1 MVAKVI
7 SGKTIRRALS
17 YNENKVAEGT
27 ATCILASK
35 FGSEPD
41 DLSFYTKLYRFQNLM
56 QWNPKTKTNTLH
68 ISLNF
73 DKTENP
79 PVDVLREISSTY
91 MNKIGFGDQPY
102 LVYQHFDA
110 AHPHIHILTTN
121 IQSDGKR
128 IDIHNIGRNKS
139 EKARQEIEKLFNLV
153 KADERK
159 KKSTEVKPINVG
171 PALYGKSET
180 KRSISNA
187 VKLVAK
193 YYRFTS
199 FPEYNAALRQFNVVA
214 DRGTEGMNMYSKKGL
229 RYSLLDAKGNQVGIP
244 IKASLI
250 DRKAMLP
257 HIEKQFKLN
266 DAIRRESKEVLKEKI
281 NTCLDART
289 KISSGKFHQALQ
301 AKSVYV
307 LLRLTATGEVHGI
320 TFVDN
325 ETKCVFNGSDLGK
338 DYSAKGISERISD
351 LKYPKRV
358 PKKNWKKSSYTEK
371 PVEIKLGFGEFLK
384 DVVTATPTDFT
395 SPEVALRV
403 KRRRRRRGRRI

>member
-7 SGKTIRRALS
+7 SGKTIRGALS

-27 ATCILASK
+27 AACILASK

-41 DLSFYTKLYRFQNLM
+41 DLSFHSKLYRFQNLM

-73 DKTENP
+73 DKTESL

-91 MNKIGFGDQPY
+91 MDKIGFGDQPY

-121 IQSDGKR
+121 IQSNGKR
-128 IDIHNIGRNKS
+128 IDIHNIGRHKS
-139 EKARQEIEKLFNLV
+139 EKARKEIEKLFNLV
-153 KADERK
+153 MADGRK
-159 KKSTEVKPINVG
+159 KKNHEIKPIDAN

-199 FPEYNAALRQFNVVA
+199 FPEFNAALRQFNVVA
-214 DRGTEGMNMYSKKGL
+214 DRGTEGMAMYSKKGL
-229 RYSLLDAKGNQVGIP
+229 RYSLLDAKGNPVGIP
-244 IKASLI
+244 IKASTI

-266 DAIRRESKEVLKEKI
+266 DDLRRESKEILKAKI
-281 NTCLDART
+281 DACLDART

-301 AKSVYV
+301 AKGVYV
-307 LLRLTATGEVHGI
+307 LLRLTATAEVHGI

-338 DYSAKGISERISD
+338 AYSAKGISERIND

-371 PVEIKLGFGEFLK
+371 PVDIKLGLGELSK
-384 DVVTATPTDFT
+384 ELITATPTDFS
-395 SPEVALRV
+395 SPEAALRIR
-403 KRRRRRRGRRI
+403 KRRRRRGRRI

>member
-7 SGKTIRRALS
+7 SGKNIRGALS

-27 ATCILASK
+27 ATCILAST
-35 FGSEPD
+35 FGSEPKV
-41 DLSFYTKLYRFQNLM
+41 LSFYDKLEKFDRLM
-56 QWNPKTKTNTLH
+56 ALNKKVRTNTIH

-73 DKTENP
+73 DITEKLS
-79 PVDVLREISSTY
+79 VEKLKHISTTY
-91 MNKIGFGDQPY
+91 MARIGFRYQPY

-121 IQSDGKR
+121 IQTDGRR
-128 IDIHNIGRNKS
+128 IDIHNIGRNQS
-139 EKARQEIEKLFNLV
+139 EEARKEIEKQFNLV
-153 KADERK
+153 RAEGRK
-159 KKSTEVKPINVG
+159 KESPEIKPVDVA

-187 VKLVAK
+187 VKIVSK
-193 YYRFTS
+193 SYRYTS
-199 FPEYNAALRQFNVVA
+199 FPEFNAALRQFNVEA
-214 DRGTEGMNMYSKKGL
+214 DRGHEGMNMYSKKGL
-229 RYSLLDAKGNQVGIP
+229 RYFLLDAKGNKVGIP
-244 IKASLI
+244 IKASSI

-301 AKSVYV
+301 AKGVYV

-325 ETKCVFNGSDLGK
+325 NTKCVFNGSDLGK
-338 DYSAKGISERISD
+338 SYSAKGIADRIND
-351 LKYPKRV
+351 LKYPKRT
-358 PKKNWKKSSYTEK
+358 PRKNWKKSSYTEK
-371 PVEIKLGFGEFLK
+371 PVDIKLGLGELSK
-384 DVVTATPTDFT
+384 ELVTATPTDFT

-403 KRRRRRRGRRI
+403 KRRRRKRGRRI